1 MMKNL
6 FKNFISYYLTSNSI
20 LPSFLCKLLRIWDVE
35 LGDYKYLKN
44 NKWQKREISPNTF
57 QIEIAILKVASLLFL
72 TVTVFELLKLFR
84 AVG

>member
-20 LPSFLCKLLRIWDVE
+20 LPSFLWKLLRIWEVE

-44 NKWQKREISPNTF
+44 DKWQKREIFQTTF
-57 QIEIAILKVASLLFL
+57 K
-72 TVTVFELLKLFR
+72 
-84 AVG
+84 